1 MITHP
6 AIVKIVVPM
15 PPVDGNAES
24 LLSTIEAEPVRV
36 AASLPAPS
44 VSQETVE
51 FVSLIEYPF
60 GASISLNSYVLLS
73 SRPFTTILPLLSC
86 YHAKVKRSK
95 LQTFLH
101 FFPDHFYHLNHQ
113 CRHKRSEE
121 RRVGKECRSRWSPY
135 H

>member
-1 MITHP
+1 
-6 AIVKIVVPM
+6 M

-73 SRPFTTILPLLSC
+73 SRPFTTILPLLSVTIKPL
-86 YHAKVKRSK
+86 AFAVARDEV
-95 LQTFLH
+95 QPVT
-101 FFPDHFYHLNHQ
+101 
-113 CRHKRSEE
+113 E
-121 RRVGKECRSRWSPY
+121 
-135 H
+135 